1 MRTTILGGVLFL
13 APFALFVILLS
24 KVFEISLKVVAPIDK
39 LMPVETLLGVAT
51 LNILA
56 IVLILLVCYIA
67 GLLGKRA
74 FFGQRMQKFDG
85 FLVDM
90 IPGYAVFKTMV
101 GSASSEEGL
110 DSILKPVLVRFDDY
124 EQIAFLT
131 EKGERESTLFLPGS
145 PSAWSG
151 STVIA
156 TNERITPLDLP
167 AYQTTRLL
175 RTFGR
180 GSLTVRARALGAD
193 DVPESNG

>member
-1 MRTTILGGVLFL
+1 MRTTIIGGVLFL
-13 APFALFVILLS
+13 APFALIVILLG
-24 KVFEISLKVVAPIDK
+24 KVFQISVKVVEPIDK
-39 LMPVETLLGVAT
+39 LIPIETLAGVAT

-67 GLLGKRA
+67 CLLGKRA
-74 FFGQRMQKFDG
+74 FFGKRMQKFDG

-101 GSASSEEGL
+101 GSASAEEGL
-110 DSILKPVLVRFDDY
+110 DSILRPVLVRFDDY

-131 EKGERESTLFLPGS
+131 EKGEQESTLFLPGS

-167 AYQTTRLL
+167 AYQTTRLM

-180 GSLTVRARALGAD
+180 GSLTVRARALGVD
-193 DVPESNG
+193 ETSKPIG